1 MKPCKCCGKLIAPRK
16 RNPARPI
23 LYCSPKCQ
31 NEWQNEQTVKAWKKG
46 RFNGLRGE
54 QLQLSQPI
62 RNYILSKYGSKCNQ
76 CGWAEVHPVSGKVPV
91 QVHHRDGNP
100 HNTKE
105 KNLEVLCPNCHSLT
119 PNWGAGNR
127 GSGRTI
133 AYRQRGLTGGKRKP
147 KKQYGERK

>member
-23 LYCSPKCQ
+23 VYCSPRCQ
-31 NEWQNEQTVKAWKKG
+31 NDWQNAQTIKAWKAGKFSG
-46 RFNGLRGE
+46 IRGE
-54 QLQLSQPI
+54 QLQLSQTI
-62 RNYILSKYGSKCNQ
+62 RNYILDRRGHECSKC
-76 CGWAEVHPVSGKVPV
+76 GWNERHPISGKVPV
-91 QVHHRDGNP
+91 QVHHKDGNP

-105 KNLEVLCPNCHSLT
+105 KNLEVLCPNCHALT

-133 AYRQRGLTGGKRKP
+133 AYRQRGLTGGKKQT
-147 KKQYGERK
+147 KHQYGER